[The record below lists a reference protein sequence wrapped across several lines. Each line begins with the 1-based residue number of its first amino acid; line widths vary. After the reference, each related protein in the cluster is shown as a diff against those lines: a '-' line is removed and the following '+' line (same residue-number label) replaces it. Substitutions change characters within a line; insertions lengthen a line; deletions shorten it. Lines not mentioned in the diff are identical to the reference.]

1 MTSLALAWTSA
12 SLPHPLGLDLEHT
25 RLLAVAS
32 AAATGDVVEHVWA
45 DGILA
50 GCATV
55 VYHVNSA
62 GAEAAGAA
70 ELATPV
76 NKEAGY

>member
-1 MTSLALAWTSA
+1 MSVQTYRA
-12 SLPHPLGLDLEHT
+12 
-25 RLLAVAS
+25 
-32 AAATGDVVEHVWA
+32 VEHVWA

-62 GAEAAGAA
+62 GAEAAGDKATGVEAA
-70 ELATPV
+70 GGLGRGSQGRRGQGRE
-76 NKEAGY
+76 G

>member
-1 MTSLALAWTSA
+1 MSA
-12 SLPHPLGLDLEHT
+12 VSVQT
-25 RLLAVAS
+25 YRA
-32 AAATGDVVEHVWA
+32 VEHVWA

-70 ELATPV
+70 DRTRKIQERRTDAGGPYDFTIYVDDILR
-76 NKEAGY
+76 KETHRLS